1 MTPQLSHSGVA
12 EKLDTPGAVVQKVEA
27 VPRKLCADAMVAL
40 NAKTPA
46 TDNAVNVVHVD
57 SIPSQLGFKVGSV
70 STTYHGAWVSTTET
84 REVLA
89 KRYTY
94 ACTRFRAQGAT
105 ST

>member
-46 TDNAVNVVHVD
+46 TDNAVNVRFMTIT
-57 SIPSQLGFKVGSV
+57 IPSSFK
-70 STTYHGAWVSTTET
+70 
-84 REVLA
+84 
-89 KRYTY
+89 
-94 ACTRFRAQGAT
+94 
-105 ST
+105 